1 MLTLT
6 IQKASG
12 TALLRMQKH
21 CPHAKKTNKPPDFHG
36 GRPQRKE
43 EKHMKKLIAVALAAA
58 VAVSLV
64 ACGRVQIDSIS
75 LPESQLLNK
84 GDTIQLMPEFG
95 SEKTQDTEKIAAAS
109 EKLTLEWSSSD
120 ENVATVDATG
130 LVTAVA
136 AGEADI
142 TAKIADT
149 EISATCT
156 VTVEVPVDGVTAP
169 ESLEFTEGEEGK
181 ALDAKINP
189 EDATNVM
196 LKYESS
202 DEAVATV
209 DENGVV
215 TPVAAGECVIK
226 TSVVSASDTNAEAED
241 KAVVVDAATEENV
254 DATQAEP
261 TSEDA
266 AQVDATAEDAV
277 PTEDSQDKPQD
288 KPMEDVIASAETK
301 VTVKAAEVKAE
312 ATNKTLNN
320 KSTSTS
326 STSHAQPAPSQS
338 GTTSTPSQTTTS
350 TPSSSKST
358 PAPNPAPA
366 PEPAPAPVPAPAPE
380 PSTPSGDNTASDRAD
395 AGEIIEGGGTSEGNG
410 EESTLLPD

>member
-1 MLTLT
+1 
-6 IQKASG
+6 
-12 TALLRMQKH
+12 
-21 CPHAKKTNKPPDFHG
+21 
-36 GRPQRKE
+36 
-43 EKHMKKLIAVALAAA
+43 MKKLIAVALAAA

-84 GDTIQLMPEFG
+84 GDTIQLMPEYG
-95 SEKTQDTEKIAAAS
+95 SEKTEDAEKVAQAA

-120 ENVATVDATG
+120 ESVATVDATG

-156 VTVEVPVDGVTAP
+156 VKVEVPVDAVTAP
-169 ESLEFTEGEEGK
+169 ESLEFTEGDEGK
-181 ALDAKINP
+181 NLDAKITP
-189 EDATNVM
+189 EDATNVA
-196 LKYESS
+196 LRYESS

-241 KAVVVDAATEENV
+241 KAVVVDAAADESA

-277 PTEDSQDKPQD
+277 LTGEAQDKPQ
-288 KPMEDVIASAETK
+288 EDVIASAETK

-312 ATNKTLNN
+312 ATTNKTSNN
-320 KSTSTS
+320 KGATSS

-338 GTTSTPSQTTTS
+338 SATTTPSQTTTS
-350 TPSSSKST
+350 TPSSSEST

-366 PEPAPAPVPAPAPE
+366 PEPAPAPAPAPAPE
-380 PSTPSGDNTASDRAD
+380 PSTPSGDNTASGRAD
-395 AGEIIEGGGTSEGNG
+395 AGEIIEGGGDFEGDG
-410 EESTLLPD
+410 GDAELDDD

>member
-1 MLTLT
+1 
-6 IQKASG
+6 
-12 TALLRMQKH
+12 
-21 CPHAKKTNKPPDFHG
+21 
-36 GRPQRKE
+36 
-43 EKHMKKLIAVALAAA
+43 MKKLIAVALAAA
-58 VAVSLV
+58 VAVSMV

-130 LVTAVA
+130 LVTAAA

-169 ESLEFTEGEEGK
+169 ESLEFTEGDEGK
-181 ALDAKINP
+181 NLDAKITP
-189 EDATNVM
+189 EDATNVV
-196 LKYESS
+196 LRYESS

-226 TSVVSASDTNAEAED
+226 TSVVSASDANAEAED
-241 KAVVVDAATEENV
+241 KAVVVDAAAEENT

-277 PTEDSQDKPQD
+277 LTGEAQDKPQ
-288 KPMEDVIASAETK
+288 EDVIASAETK
-301 VTVKAAEVKAE
+301 VTVKAAEAKAE
-312 ATNKTLNN
+312 ATTNKTSTN
-320 KSTSTS
+320 KGAASS
-326 STSHAQPAPSQS
+326 STSHAQPAPLQS
-338 GTTSTPSQTTTS
+338 PATTTPSQTTTT
-350 TPSSSKST
+350 TPSSSESA
-358 PAPNPAPA
+358 PAPNPAPEPA
-366 PEPAPAPVPAPAPE
+366 PEPAPAPVPDPEPAPAPE
-380 PSTPSGDNTASDRAD
+380 PPTTGRAD
-395 AGEIIEGGGTSEGNG
+395 DNEIIEGGGSWDGAGDGGTPM
-410 EESTLLPD
+410 PD

>member
-1 MLTLT
+1 
-6 IQKASG
+6 
-12 TALLRMQKH
+12 
-21 CPHAKKTNKPPDFHG
+21 
-36 GRPQRKE
+36 
-43 EKHMKKLIAVALAAA
+43 MKKLIAVALAAA

-84 GDTIQLMPEFG
+84 GDTIQLMPEYG
-95 SEKTQDTEKIAAAS
+95 SEKTEDAEKVAQAA

-120 ENVATVDATG
+120 ESVASVDATG

-169 ESLEFTEGEEGK
+169 ESLEFTEGDEGK

-241 KAVVVDAATEENV
+241 KAVVVDAAADKNTDA

-266 AQVDATAEDAV
+266 VS
-277 PTEDSQDKPQD
+277 TEDSQDKPQ
-288 KPMEDVIASAETK
+288 EDVIASAETK
-301 VTVKAAEVKAE
+301 VTVKAAEVKNE
-312 ATNKTLNN
+312 ATTNKTSTGKTNGKTTGINN
-320 KSTSTS
+320 TQNGKANVPANNT
-326 STSHAQPAPSQS
+326 HGQPAPSQS
-338 GTTSTPSQTTTS
+338 TTTPSQSGS
-350 TPSSSKST
+350 TVNPT
-358 PAPNPAPA
+358 PAQPAPAPDPAPAPQPEPAPNPAP
-366 PEPAPAPVPAPAPE
+366 
-380 PSTPSGDNTASDRAD
+380 DNGVNEGTGRDD
-395 AGEIIEGGGTSEGNG
+395 NVIIEGGGDFDHDGADAE
-410 EESTLLPD
+410 LDDD

>member
-1 MLTLT
+1 
-6 IQKASG
+6 
-12 TALLRMQKH
+12 
-21 CPHAKKTNKPPDFHG
+21 
-36 GRPQRKE
+36 
-43 EKHMKKLIAVALAAA
+43 MKKLLALLVTAVL
-58 VAVSLV
+58 AVSLV
-64 ACGRVQIDSIS
+64 ACGSVKIDGMT
-75 LPESQLLNK
+75 LPESQILNK
-84 GDTIQLMPEFG
+84 GDSIQLTPTFA
-95 SEKTQDTEKIAAAS
+95 SEKEKNEDKIAKAA
-109 EKLTLEWSSSD
+109 EKLTLEWATSD
-120 ENVATVDATG
+120 ETVATVDETG
-130 LVTAVA
+130 LVTAVG

-142 TAKIADT
+142 TVRISER
-149 EISATCT
+149 EITAVCAI
-156 VTVEVPVDGVTAP
+156 TVEIKADGVNAP
-169 ESLEFTEGEEGK
+169 EAMEFTVGDEGK
-181 ALDAKINP
+181 SLDAKITP

-226 TSVVSASDTNAEAED
+226 TSVVSASDANAEAED

-277 PTEDSQDKPQD
+277 PTEDSQDKPKD

-301 VTVKAAEVKAE
+301 VVVKAAEVKAE
-312 ATNKTLNN
+312 VTTNKTSNN
-320 KSTSTS
+320 KGAASS

-338 GTTSTPSQTTTS
+338 SATTTPSQTTTS
-350 TPSSSKST
+350 TSTPSSSEST

-366 PEPAPAPVPAPAPE
+366 PEPAPAPAPAPAPE

-395 AGEIIEGGGTSEGNG
+395 AGEIIEGGGSFENG
-410 EESTLLPD
+410 GDAEYDD